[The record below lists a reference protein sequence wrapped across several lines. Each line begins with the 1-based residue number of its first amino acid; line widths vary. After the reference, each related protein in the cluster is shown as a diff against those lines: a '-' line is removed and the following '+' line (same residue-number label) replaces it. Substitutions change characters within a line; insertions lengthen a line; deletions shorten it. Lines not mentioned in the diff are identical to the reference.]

1 MQRCLSAPNYTPG
14 LGEVFWLRRSQRYG
28 ACHPTSYLTL
38 SKGTTRI
45 HLHLKPCS
53 HSCYLDTTYFCWLIP
68 AHNSGPLQPRMQ
80 SKWPPRYPSNDRR
93 ETQGGASTAPRREET
108 PLAPQTGCPPL
119 QPTFSICPFPIHFL
133 QICLRWHPSP
143 CENRSR

>member
-14 LGEVFWLRRSQRYG
+14 CEEVFWLRLSQRYR

-38 SKGTTRI
+38 SKGNTRI

-53 HSCYLDTTYFCWLIP
+53 HSCYLDTTYFCWFTP
-68 AHNSGPLQPRMQ
+68 AHNFGPLQPRMQ

-93 ETQGGASTAPRREET
+93 ETQGGASTAPHQEET
-108 PLAPQTGCPPL
+108 PLAPQPGCPLCNPL
-119 QPTFSICPFPIHFL
+119 FPFALFQFIFRRPV
-133 QICLRWHPSP
+133 
-143 CENRSR
+143 